1 MRNPFSH
8 FKGLLAAAAIMAGCN
23 AEFAPLGP
31 DSGTN
36 NSDVVVAADM
46 GAPIDNGPSSTCG
59 RGDQRRCFCAGD
71 QELRPTGI
79 QTCSDDNQG
88 FDFCVCPMVDAGTPD
103 VPVVDNGPVQP
114 ICSPPCG
121 LTQTCGTGN
130 VCMSNCSRPCVG
142 RETCV
147 LTGENGWSC
156 LDLSPPPVDAGTPDV
171 PVDAPA
177 TCLTGS
183 ASCDGNQANGCEV
196 NTATDENNC
205 GSCGNVCRP
214 SANNVGVCLSGRC
227 GTACNAGF
235 GNCNATPGDG
245 CETDMRTSLTSC
257 GACGNACPARD
268 NATTTCS
275 SGVCGFT
282 CLTGYADCDRN
293 PSNGCEVNVR
303 TSESSCGACGTVCGV
318 GRVCSNGSCQFTC
331 NPGDGGVPLTSCVG
345 GATCI
350 SLNDD
355 LANCGACG
363 NLCATN
369 FEAHGVC
376 TGGVCSN
383 ACNTG
388 FGDCDRLVANGCE
401 RELLSDVAN
410 CGRCGNACPARAN
423 AATTC
428 VASWCGY
435 TCSAG
440 FGDCDYSSFNG
451 CETNTRTD
459 TLNCGGCGRACPS
472 GQSCSDGRCVGPI
485 SPTCP
490 PGRTDCRRSFTSGPV
505 CVDLAVERTDCGR
518 CGYGCWSDEIC
529 SSGSCR
535 VCPSGQVA
543 CNNVCTNI
551 RTSAANCG
559 GCGIV
564 CGSGQ
569 ACLAGVCTT
578 PCASGQIMCGGA
590 CTSTQTDTNNCG
602 ACGNVCPV
610 RANVNGITCLGGVC
624 GYNFC
629 NPGFGDCF
637 NGAADGC
644 ETVLSTNSNCGACGR
659 TCASGTTCSGGTCVS
674 TTPVDAGTPDAG
686 TPDAGMPTDSGM
698 TSDVAV
704 TPINCAPGFS
714 PRTLLIEPPP
724 TIPAGCGTGSSGQ
737 ALLWGQY
744 SGEMIGLAPGMIVE
758 LAPDGFTPMYLS
770 PLPVTGAPLT
780 PRSLQFTDTSVW
792 LETVRFH
799 ISGRCGNSAG
809 TVSRTVYD
817 SFGHWIPFANYA
829 AAGGHIWVNVAGGG
843 RQDIANQAVR
853 EGSHFVLPMP
863 AACVR

>member
-1 MRNPFSH
+1 MRNPFSR

-79 QTCSDDNQG
+79 QTCSADSQG
-88 FDFCVCPMVDAGTPD
+88 FDSCVCPTVDGGMPD

-114 ICSPPCG
+114 VCNPPCG

-171 PVDAPA
+171 PAVDAPA

-183 ASCDGNQANGCEV
+183 ASCDGRADNGCEV

-257 GACGNACPARD
+257 GACGNACPTRD
-268 NATTTCS
+268 NATTTCAA
-275 SGVCGFT
+275 GACGFT
-282 CLTGYADCDRN
+282 CLSGYADCDRN

-435 TCSAG
+435 TCNTG

-644 ETVLSTNSNCGACGR
+644 ETVLNTNSNCGACGR
-659 TCASGTTCSGGTCVS
+659 TCASGTTCSGGACVS
-674 TTPVDAGTPDAG
+674 TVPVDAGTPDAG
-686 TPDAGMPTDSGM
+686 TPTDTGADVIVVSDGMVVCPTG
-698 TSDVAV
+698 
-704 TPINCAPGFS
+704 
-714 PRTLLIEPPP
+714 
-724 TIPAGCGTGSSGQ
+724 TIPRRVEFQVPPSANTACGGPGSARSIAWGAVHPENVRFAAGT
-737 ALLWGQY
+737 
-744 SGEMIGLAPGMIVE
+744 IVE
-758 LAPDGFTPMYLS
+758 PIPQPFPS
-770 PLPVTGAPLT
+770 LPVPLYHSPGGAALV
-780 PRSLQFTDTSVW
+780 LTDTSPWEDGAMLV
-792 LETVRFH
+792 
-799 ISGRCGNSAG
+799 ISGRCLSGAYLEGLRYWEGLNFV
-809 TVSRTVYD
+809 T
-817 SFGHWIPFANYA
+817 
-829 AAGGHIWVNVAGGG
+829 AGGRLIENG
-843 RQDIANQAVR
+843 RDRSGEVFRSGNKFAVILGPR
-853 EGSHFVLPMP
+853 CIP
-863 AACVR
+863 AP